1 MRVKHLPRVGLAC
14 KTASDILVTLQ
25 SAHVNAVA
33 PQDKNQALLA
43 RRQAAIPRG
52 VTSATNVFAAR
63 AEGAVIWDSEERR
76 YIDFMGG
83 IGVLATGHR
92 HPKVLAA
99 VREQLERYTHTA
111 FQAVPYD
118 LYVRLAERLNALAP
132 FKGPARTLLVT
143 TGAEAVENAVKIAR
157 IATGR
162 SAVIAFTGG
171 FHGRTQLTSALTGK
185 VSPYKRA
192 VTASTSDI
200 FRIPFPIAHRGV
212 RVQDTVR
219 AIEVLFYA
227 DIEPKRVAAIII
239 EPVQGEGGFHVAP
252 PDLMLA
258 LRKICDDHGILL
270 IADEVQAG
278 FGRTGRLF
286 AIEHSGIEPDLV
298 TMAKSLAGGFPLA
311 GVIGRADIMNS
322 VEPGGLGGTYG
333 GSPIGCA
340 AALAVLDV
348 IEDERLLERANHIGI
363 AIRARLEAIAADE
376 RCVPIANIRGSGA
389 MIGFDVVKKHAAAE
403 PDGNGAKNATARALE
418 HGLLLLTCGTYGET
432 IRILCPLTIPDAQL
446 HEGLTKLEQA
456 LRLPHGGR
464 HR

>member
-1 MRVKHLPRVGLAC
+1 MNV
-14 KTASDILVTLQ
+14 
-25 SAHVNAVA
+25 AV
-33 PQDKNQALLA
+33 PQTTNQALVT
-43 RRQAAIPRG
+43 RRQAAVPRG

-63 AEGAVIWDSEERR
+63 AEGALIWDSEERR
-76 YIDFMGG
+76 YIDFISG

-118 LYVRLAERLNALAP
+118 LYVKLAERLNALAP

-157 IATGR
+157 VATGR

-192 VTASTSDI
+192 VAAATGDV

-219 AIEVLFYA
+219 AIEALFYA
-227 DIEPKRVAAIII
+227 DIEPTRVAAIII

-252 PDLMLA
+252 AELLLA
-258 LRKICDDHGILL
+258 LRKICDEHDILL

-286 AIEHSGIEPDLV
+286 AIEHSGVEPDLV

-311 GVIGRADIMNS
+311 GVLGRAHIMDS

-348 IEDERLLERANHIGI
+348 IEEERLLQRADHIGA
-363 AIRARLEAIAADE
+363 AIRARLDAIASDE
-376 RCVPIANIRGSGA
+376 RCVPIANIRGIGA
-389 MIGFDVVKKHAAAE
+389 MIGFDIVKKTAAAE
-403 PDGNGAKNATARALE
+403 PDGAGAKQATVRALD

-432 IRILCPLTIPDAQL
+432 IRILCPLTITDAL
-446 HEGLTKLEQA
+446 LREGLTMLEHA
-456 LRLPHGGR
+456 LRLPHGR
-464 HR
+464 RR